1 MLLTEVQGA
10 EVVVVVAKWGQE
22 GLLKGDEFKRPVPT
36 LMLMR
41 KRKKVRMRLLMCQL
55 LKKCVLG
62 LSAAIEEPGL
72 PINMVLT
79 VTPTTC
85 SFILKFKRRHSMV
98 TCLTR

>member
-1 MLLTEVQGA
+1 M
-10 EVVVVVAKWGQE
+10 VVVTKRGRE
-22 GLLKGDEFKRPVPT
+22 GLKKGEEFKRPIPT
-36 LMLMR
+36 LRLMR
-41 KRKKVRMRLLMCQL
+41 KRKKVRMSLLMCQL